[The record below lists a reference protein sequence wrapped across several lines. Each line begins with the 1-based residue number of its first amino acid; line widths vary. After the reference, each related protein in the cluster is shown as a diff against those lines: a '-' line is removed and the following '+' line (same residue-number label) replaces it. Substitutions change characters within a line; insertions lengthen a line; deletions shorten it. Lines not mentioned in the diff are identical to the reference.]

1 MLQLLGAVMLGA
13 RVIEKHFTDDNK
25 RTGPDHFFAMNPK
38 SWKAMVSATRDLE
51 SAMGD
56 GVKRIEKNELNSS
69 VVQRRGIRANQKLN
83 KGSIIR
89 EHMLDYLRPC
99 PFGALRPC
107 DKKKIIN
114 KRLKK
119 DIKYHEIIKSSDVF

>member
-1 MLQLLGAVMLGA
+1 
-13 RVIEKHFTDDNK
+13 
-25 RTGPDHFFAMNPK
+25 
-38 SWKAMVSATRDLE
+38 
-51 SAMGD
+51 
-56 GVKRIEKNELNSS
+56 
-69 VVQRRGIRANQKLN
+69 
-83 KGSIIR
+83 
-89 EHMLDYLRPC
+89 MLDYLRPC